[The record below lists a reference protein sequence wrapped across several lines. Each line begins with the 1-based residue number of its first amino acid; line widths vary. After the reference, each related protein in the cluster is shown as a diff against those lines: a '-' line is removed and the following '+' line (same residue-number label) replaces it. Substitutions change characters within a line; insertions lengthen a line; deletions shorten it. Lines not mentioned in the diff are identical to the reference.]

1 MTTNIL
7 IIGCRGQDGSYMTKS
22 LIRQGFNVIG
32 TSRFEKPEVT
42 AHKKIG
48 ITQSLKIKKLN
59 LTHIKE
65 TANLIEKY
73 APSEIYNFSAQSS
86 VGLSFTKPVE
96 TLNSIVDSTR
106 TLLEAARIIKF
117 PGRIFFAGSSEIYGE
132 TKTGIKIKDKQNP
145 KNPYGLAKQQSLGL
159 VDLYR
164 EVYGIKCITGI
175 LFNHESPIRPTKFVT
190 SKIINGAIKSLKD
203 KNYKLHLG
211 NGSIRRDWGW
221 AEEYVDAMQLILRA
235 PLLKNQIVCTGVST
249 SIKEFVEKSFSKL
262 NLDYTKFVEF
272 KKDLVRPMEIQ
283 ESFGDPFPIEKDLGW
298 KANTIID
305 EVIEKLLKAKLESI

>member
-7 IIGCRGQDGSYMTKS
+7 IIGCRGQDGSYMAKS

-32 TSRFEKPEVT
+32 TSRFEKPDLT

-48 ITQSLKIKKLN
+48 IKQVCKIEKLN

-65 TANLIEKY
+65 TANLIEEY

-86 VGLSFTKPVE
+86 VGLSFTRPVE
-96 TLNSIVDSTR
+96 TLNSIVDTTR
-106 TLLEAARIIKF
+106 TLLEAARIVKF

-132 TKTGIKIKDKQNP
+132 TKTGVKIDDKQNP

-164 EVYGIKCITGI
+164 EIYGIKCITGI

-203 KNYKLHLG
+203 KNFKLHLG
-211 NGSIRRDWGW
+211 NKAIRRDWGW

-235 PLLKNQIVCTGVST
+235 PLLKNQIVCTGIST
-249 SIKEFVEKSFSKL
+249 SLKDFVEKSFNKL
-262 NLDYTKFVEF
+262 DLDYRNFVEF
-272 KKDLVRPMEIQ
+272 KKDLVRPIEIQ
-283 ESFGDPFPIEKDLGW
+283 ESFGDPSALEKELGW
-298 KANTIID
+298 KASVLID
-305 EVIEKLLKAKLESI
+305 EIIEKLLEAKLNCV